1 MISCWDGV
9 LWPADLGSSG
19 PSSTLKPKR
28 LRAPTRLYIR
38 SELTPSSSAAVLRSQ
53 ALSTKT
59 LCASLSSATLNRRDF
74 LFAGVLLGKTRS
86 GAPPS
91 HPFLIFFGRGRR
103 PPPPPT

>member
-19 PSSTLKPKR
+19 PSSTLEPKR

-38 SELTPSSSAAVLRSQ
+38 SELTPSSSAAILRSQ
-53 ALSTKT
+53 ALSTKA

-74 LFAGVLLGKTRS
+74 LFAGFLLGKTGS
-86 GAPPS
+86 GASSPPPFFFFFFW
-91 HPFLIFFGRGRR
+91 PFLS
-103 PPPPPT
+103 PALL